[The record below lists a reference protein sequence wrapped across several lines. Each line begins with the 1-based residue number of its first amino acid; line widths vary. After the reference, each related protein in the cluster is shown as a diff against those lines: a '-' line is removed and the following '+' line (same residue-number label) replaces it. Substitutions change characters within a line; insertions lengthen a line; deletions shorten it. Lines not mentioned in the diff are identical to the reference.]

1 MPVKKI
7 LKKILIKLCRICGYE
22 IIDQSQFSFPS
33 LKNKK
38 FNNLSTINNKS
49 IVFPLGEVKISK
61 KVQSLPTHTLRFWE
75 KEFKQIKPKI
85 FSGNRRYY
93 DENSINTL
101 KKIKFLL
108 KDKGMTLNGVK
119 KLLNSEESDIDE
131 LNYTSIRQKNIIK
144 KKLKYIKNLIKNI
157 KVNNG

>member
-1 MPVKKI
+1 MLCC
-7 LKKILIKLCRICGYE
+7 LKL
-22 IIDQSQFSFPS
+22 
-33 LKNKK
+33 LKNLKNLLTKMNKLKVNSKYKSIGEVAEILELINKK
-38 FNNLSTINNKS
+38 NGSLST
-49 IVFPLGEVKISK
+49 
-61 KVQSLPTHTLRFWE
+61 HTIRFWE

-119 KLLNSEESDIDE
+119 KLLNSEDSDIDE
-131 LNYTSIRQKNIIK
+131 LSYTSIRQKNIIK
-144 KKLKYIKNLIKNI
+144 NKLKYIKNLIKNI